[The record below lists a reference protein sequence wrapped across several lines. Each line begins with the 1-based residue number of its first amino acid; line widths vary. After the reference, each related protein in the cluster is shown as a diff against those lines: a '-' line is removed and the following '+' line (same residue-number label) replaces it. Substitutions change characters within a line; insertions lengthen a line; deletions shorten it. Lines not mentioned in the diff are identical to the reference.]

1 MTTSLLAQY
10 QTIERTSER
19 MLQAARQG
27 NWQEVTRLEGVCG
40 EQVQR
45 ARDLARSATLSPT
58 EKASKQRLM
67 LAILRHE
74 AQIRSLSEP
83 WMADLSH
90 LLGTGPNAMR
100 H

>member
-1 MTTSLLAQY
+1 
-10 QTIERTSER
+10 
-19 MLQAARQG
+19 
-27 NWQEVTRLEGVCG
+27 
-40 EQVQR
+40 
-45 ARDLARSATLSPT
+45 
-58 EKASKQRLM
+58 M

>member
-27 NWQEVTRLEGVCG
+27 NWQEVTRLESVCG

-45 ARDLARSATLSPT
+45 ARDLASAATLSPT

-90 LLGTGPNAMR
+90 LITDCP
-100 H
+100 

>member
-90 LLGTGPNAMR
+90 LLGMGPDTIR